1 MKPERSEQGPV
12 RLSRRAVLQA
22 GGAVVA
28 LGSTLAGGKA
38 QLTYAATGGAPMTA
52 TQTPPPAW
60 LSTHVPKPLPFD
72 PTSLR
77 GLSER
82 LITSHWENN
91 YSGAVRRLNLI
102 EQQLADLPPD
112 APPFLLG
119 ALKREELIA
128 TNSMVLHELY
138 FANLG
143 GTGAASPGLARDLGA
158 AFGDFARWE
167 REFRGTGVAL
177 GGGSGWVVL
186 SYHVQNGALRNS
198 WASDHTQN
206 LAFGVPLLVLDM
218 YEHSYALDYGANA
231 QQYVAAFMDNVS
243 WQEVARRLEEAR
255 AQRLAQPFAAGR
267 GG

>member
-1 MKPERSEQGPV
+1 MAQAPV
-12 RLSRRAVLQA
+12 A
-22 GGAVVA
+22 
-28 LGSTLAGGKA
+28 
-38 QLTYAATGGAPMTA
+38 
-52 TQTPPPAW
+52 PPAW
-60 LSTHVPKPLPFD
+60 QGTHTPKPLPFD
-72 PTSLR
+72 PKSLR

-82 LITSHWENN
+82 LIVSHHENN
-91 YSGAVRRLNLI
+91 YSGAVKRLNLI
-102 EQQLADLPPD
+102 QQQLGALPAD

-143 GTGAASPGLARDLGA
+143 GTGSPSPGLAAEIGT

-186 SYHVQNGALRNS
+186 SYQVQNGMLRNS
-198 WASDHTQN
+198 WAGDHTQN
-206 LAFGVPLLVLDM
+206 PAFGVPLLVLDM

-231 QQYVAAFMDNVS
+231 QQYVAVFMDNVN

-255 AQRLAQPFAAGR
+255 ARRLAQPFAAEQQA
-267 GG
+267 

>member
-1 MKPERSEQGPV
+1 MTP
-12 RLSRRAVLQA
+12 
-22 GGAVVA
+22 
-28 LGSTLAGGKA
+28 A
-38 QLTYAATGGAPMTA
+38 QPA
-52 TQTPPPAW
+52 PPAW
-60 LSTHVPKPLPFD
+60 EGAHTPKPLPFD
-72 PTSLR
+72 PKSLR

-82 LITSHWENN
+82 LIVSHHENN

-102 EQQLADLPPD
+102 QQQLAALPDD
-112 APPFLLG
+112 APPFLIG

-143 GTGAASPGLARDLGA
+143 GTGRPAPGLANEIGA

-186 SYHVQNGALRNS
+186 SYQVQNGLLRNS
-198 WASDHTQN
+198 WAGDHTQN

-243 WQEVARRLEEAR
+243 WDEVAQRLEQAR
-255 AQRLAQPFAAGR
+255 AQRLPQPFAATTA
-267 GG
+267 

>member
-1 MKPERSEQGPV
+1 MSQAPV
-12 RLSRRAVLQA
+12 A
-22 GGAVVA
+22 
-28 LGSTLAGGKA
+28 
-38 QLTYAATGGAPMTA
+38 
-52 TQTPPPAW
+52 PPAW
-60 LSTHVPKPLPFD
+60 QGTYTPKPLPFD
-72 PTSLR
+72 PKSLR

-82 LITSHWENN
+82 LIVSHHENN
-91 YSGAVRRLNLI
+91 YTGAVKRLNLI
-102 EQQLADLPPD
+102 QQQLATRPAD

-143 GTGAASPGLARDLGA
+143 GTGNPSAGLTNEISA

-186 SYHVQNGALRNS
+186 AYQVQNGTLRNS

-231 QQYVAAFMDNVS
+231 QQYVAAFMENVN

-255 AQRLAQPFAAGR
+255 AYRLTQPFAAER
-267 GG
+267 TA